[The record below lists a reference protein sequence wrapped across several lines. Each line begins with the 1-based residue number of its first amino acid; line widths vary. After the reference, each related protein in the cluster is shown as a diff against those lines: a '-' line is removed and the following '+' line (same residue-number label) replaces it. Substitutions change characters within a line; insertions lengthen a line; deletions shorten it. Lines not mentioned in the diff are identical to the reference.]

1 MTLLFIL
8 PSQHL
13 PNQRFSRKI
22 LTTLNAGVINGTW
35 NLTPLNAGTT
45 MYIDK
50 QILFKRIKILFFAVY
65 SPCCINSIFLLV
77 QYRSV
82 VTLIQRVTCYYCASS
97 ISLVFQLFF
106 ADIIALVAFMDQFS
120 QVHFYLYTE
129 HIVGSKTRLLSGE
142 INVFTLEFIHCSFET
157 DIQSFL
163 IQIAGQFESKIV
175 QICYYLLLFFQQ
187 LDFSFQEKPGFF
199 TFS

>member
-22 LTTLNAGVINGTW
+22 LTTLNAGVINWTW
-35 NLTPLNAGTT
+35 KLTPLNAGTT

-97 ISLVFQLFF
+97 ISLVFHLFF

>member
-1 MTLLFIL
+1 
-8 PSQHL
+8 
-13 PNQRFSRKI
+13 
-22 LTTLNAGVINGTW
+22 
-35 NLTPLNAGTT
+35 